1 VPREGLILGTA
12 VSFTATLLTSA
23 TTLGI
28 ASVAGVFVRVGAR
41 RRRRRA
47 PAPSSARSDDSA
59 GPSLTARLG
68 SLRYPGPIG
77 PKTCLEITNVGISP
91 VHDVVVV
98 VAASDDPVPTDA
110 PVVLWSQP
118 AQTVTG
124 SVALGTIWPH
134 EPALIPA
141 LLPPGMKSCGLLV
154 NCRTAAASWEFELDV
169 ALRKR

>member
-12 VSFTATLLTSA
+12 MSFAASLLTSV

-28 ASVAGVFVRVGAR
+28 ASVASVFVRVGSR

-47 PAPSSARSDDSA
+47 PAPTGADKDPSA

-98 VAASDDPVPTDA
+98 VAASDDPEPTDA
-110 PVVLWSQP
+110 AVVLWSQP
-118 AQTVTG
+118 AQNVTS

-141 LLPPGMKSCGLLV
+141 LLPPGMQRCGLVV
-154 NCRTAAASWEFELDV
+154 NCRTDATSWEFGLDV
-169 ALRKR
+169 SL